1 MLTAEMKQAFNTGI
15 ESIKGDVVDMMTVA
29 LPAGLAI
36 MGIKLALQFGI
47 SFFRSIAS

>member
-1 MLTAEMKQAFNTGI
+1 MLNAAMKEAFNTGI
-15 ESIKGDVVDMMTVA
+15 DSIKGDVVEMMTTA